1 MKILHEAEVQHLRLE
16 KELDIKSF
24 IKSVEH
30 CDSYKTIRKSVK
42 VLNEKFKAAE
52 KLGVEIDP
60 ALIEQINMCTQRLIS
75 ERNLRFEME
84 NMHVSAA
91 TKDTVDKL
99 HGLIQQADEYQ
110 VEKQYMEQANSL
122 CSKMQDNIMARETL

>member
-1 MKILHEAEVQHLRLE
+1 ME
-16 KELDIKSF
+16 KELDIRNF
-24 IKSVEH
+24 IASVTH

-42 VLNEKFKAAE
+42 VLNEKFKEAE
-52 KLGVEIDP
+52 KMGVQIDP
-60 ALIEQINMCTQRLIS
+60 VLIEQINMCSQRLIS

-91 TKDTVDKL
+91 TKDTVEKL
-99 HGLIQQADEYQ
+99 HGLIQLADSYQ

-122 CSKMQDNIMARETL
+122 CTKMEDNITARETL